1 MFNLGFFDLQGE
13 FVNLDK
19 IDEEEDLDPVSD
31 DEQIQ
36 IRIEDVK
43 PTVPVNINKKGA
55 LMTIGSESS
64 IQVRTRF
71 LNLNHFHEGVDGDV
85 ANGGQVAQVR
95 IDHVDVAQDL
105 PRLHL
110 TVHEPGEQILECDLS
125 SWNVPRPRITP
136 PFQVNMHRIGSD
148 LSFSSKKGRPRQA
161 RCCHGVLS
169 SN

>member
-1 MFNLGFFDLQGE
+1 MQGE

-64 IQVRTRF
+64 IQVGTQF
-71 LNLNHFHEGVDGDV
+71 LNLNHFEGVDGDV

-95 IDHVDVAQDL
+95 VDHVDVAQDL

-110 TVHEPGEQILECDLS
+110 TVHQPGEHYIIAQLD
-125 SWNVPRPRITP
+125 
-136 PFQVNMHRIGSD
+136 
-148 LSFSSKKGRPRQA
+148 
-161 RCCHGVLS
+161 
-169 SN
+169 

>member
-1 MFNLGFFDLQGE
+1 MYTKICRVSLTSYLTRWQLKNSELIRGLGRLPMFLSLRNRCIEETRCCSICIFDLQGE

-64 IQVRTRF
+64 IQVGT
-71 LNLNHFHEGVDGDV
+71 HF
-85 ANGGQVAQVR
+85 
-95 IDHVDVAQDL
+95 
-105 PRLHL
+105 
-110 TVHEPGEQILECDLS
+110 
-125 SWNVPRPRITP
+125 
-136 PFQVNMHRIGSD
+136 F
-148 LSFSSKKGRPRQA
+148 
-161 RCCHGVLS
+161 
-169 SN
+169 

>member
-1 MFNLGFFDLQGE
+1 MQGE

-64 IQVRTRF
+64 IQVRTYFF
-71 LNLNHFHEGVDGDV
+71 L
-85 ANGGQVAQVR
+85 
-95 IDHVDVAQDL
+95 DL
-105 PRLHL
+105 
-110 TVHEPGEQILECDLS
+110 Q
-125 SWNVPRPRITP
+125 
-136 PFQVNMHRIGSD
+136 
-148 LSFSSKKGRPRQA
+148 SFR
-161 RCCHGVLS
+161 
-169 SN
+169 

>member
-1 MFNLGFFDLQGE
+1 MDTKICRVSLTSYLTLWQLKNSEQIRGLGQLPMFLSLRNRCREETRCCSICIFDLQGE

-64 IQVRTRF
+64 IQVGT
-71 LNLNHFHEGVDGDV
+71 HFFRPSIISMKESMVTLQTADKSHKSGS
-85 ANGGQVAQVR
+85 
-95 IDHVDVAQDL
+95 IMSM
-105 PRLHL
+105 LHKIFPASISQS
-110 TVHEPGEQILECDLS
+110 TS
-125 SWNVPRPRITP
+125 R
-136 PFQVNMHRIGSD
+136 VN
-148 LSFSSKKGRPRQA
+148 K
-161 RCCHGVLS
+161 
-169 SN
+169 

>member
-1 MFNLGFFDLQGE
+1 MQGE

-64 IQVRTRF
+64 IQVGT
-71 LNLNHFHEGVDGDV
+71 HFFRPSIISLKESMVTLQTADKSHKSGS
-85 ANGGQVAQVR
+85 
-95 IDHVDVAQDL
+95 IMSM
-105 PRLHL
+105 LHKIFPASISQS
-110 TVHEPGEQILECDLS
+110 TSRVKI
-125 SWNVPRPRITP
+125 I
-136 PFQVNMHRIGSD
+136 
-148 LSFSSKKGRPRQA
+148 
-161 RCCHGVLS
+161 
-169 SN
+169 

>member
-1 MFNLGFFDLQGE
+1 MFLSLRNRCREETRCCSISIFDLQGE

-64 IQVRTRF
+64 IQVRTYF
-71 LNLNHFHEGVDGDV
+71 FS
-85 ANGGQVAQVR
+85 
-95 IDHVDVAQDL
+95 DHQSL
-105 PRLHL
+105 R
-110 TVHEPGEQILECDLS
+110 
-125 SWNVPRPRITP
+125 
-136 PFQVNMHRIGSD
+136 
-148 LSFSSKKGRPRQA
+148 
-161 RCCHGVLS
+161 
-169 SN
+169 

>member
-1 MFNLGFFDLQGE
+1 MQGE

-64 IQVRTRF
+64 IQVRR
-71 LNLNHFHEGVDGDV
+71 HFF
-85 ANGGQVAQVR
+85 
-95 IDHVDVAQDL
+95 
-105 PRLHL
+105 
-110 TVHEPGEQILECDLS
+110 
-125 SWNVPRPRITP
+125 RPE
-136 PFQVNMHRIGSD
+136 
-148 LSFSSKKGRPRQA
+148 SFR
-161 RCCHGVLS
+161 
-169 SN
+169 